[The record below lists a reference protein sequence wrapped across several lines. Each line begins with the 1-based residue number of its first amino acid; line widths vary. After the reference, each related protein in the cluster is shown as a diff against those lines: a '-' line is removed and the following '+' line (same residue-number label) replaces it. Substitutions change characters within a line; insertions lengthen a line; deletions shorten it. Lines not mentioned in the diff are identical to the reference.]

1 MRFQPPRKKSSI
13 QRAQLHIEAARQ
25 LAVISVPLRNEGGV
39 EPGAGGVTSMRELD
53 VVRIAFNVRN
63 SSSRQ
68 QGAEVVG
75 LKVWREIDLRRS
87 KGEAAQVRSG
97 RW

>member
-1 MRFQPPRKKSSI
+1 
-13 QRAQLHIEAARQ
+13 
-25 LAVISVPLRNEGGV
+25 
-39 EPGAGGVTSMRELD
+39 MRELD

-68 QGAEVVG
+68 ARRGGGRTEG
-75 LKVWREIDLRRS
+75 LAGNRSARS